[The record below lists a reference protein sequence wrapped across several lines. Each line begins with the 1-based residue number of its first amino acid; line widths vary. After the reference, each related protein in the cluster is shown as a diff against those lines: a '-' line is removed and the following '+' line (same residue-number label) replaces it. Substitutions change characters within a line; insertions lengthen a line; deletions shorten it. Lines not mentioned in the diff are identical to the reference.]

1 MCCSRCLYIIYVF
14 FFLRIRRPPRST
26 RTDTLF
32 PYTTLFRSRREV
44 PVDQQR
50 HLGQQAIGIVGQ
62 QAGIFAAPTL
72 VQGYEGIRGEPIKL
86 GLVGTVLPP
95 AGEGAIAD
103 VLQQQK
109 PRLGVHRQRARTA
122 EVAFEPATRSVA
134 AVPPRLQRRQ

>member
-72 VQGYEGIRGEPIKL
+72 VQGYEGIRGEPIQL
-86 GLVGTVLPP
+86 GLVATGLQR
-95 AGEGAIAD
+95 AGEGAIAE

-109 PRLGVHRQRARTA
+109 TAHGVQRPPESRA
-122 EVAFEPATRSVA
+122 EVVW
-134 AVPPRLQRRQ
+134 RRGVTKDRPKVGGE